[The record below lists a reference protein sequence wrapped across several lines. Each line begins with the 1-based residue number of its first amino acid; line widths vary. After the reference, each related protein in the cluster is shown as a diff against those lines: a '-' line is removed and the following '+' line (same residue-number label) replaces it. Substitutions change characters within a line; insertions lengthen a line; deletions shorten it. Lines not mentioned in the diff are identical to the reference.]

1 MLFLASDLGY
11 LKEKEMQ
18 ELEKL
23 IQQTIETSR

>member
-11 LKEKEMQ
+11 LIEKEMQ